1 MGVLYWVLGIFTIL
15 TSPLGVMAKPSYSD
29 VVQQTNTV
37 TSKLKD
43 VALSQFYEAK
53 QDVFN
58 AKQTLVLSRQ
68 AQKIFDEL
76 QQTNKGMDLTKSKS
90 FFVDFKNR
98 FENDVE
104 NAEQGVLMSK
114 QILKLFT
121 QLKSQIEKERNTCQS
136 LPTRKPKTVAPTR
149 KPTKAIAPTRTPV
162 KAVAP
167 TKKPVKAVASTKKPV
182 KAVAPTK
189 KPTKAVAPTKKP
201 VKAVAPTK
209 KPVKAV
215 VPTKKP
221 VKAVAPT
228 RMLVKAVVPT
238 RTPVKAVVATK
249 KPVKAVVPTK
259 TRVAVVMPTKKHTIV
274 IMPAKKPVKAVVPA
288 KKPVKAVVPTRKSV
302 KAVVPTKTRVAVVM
316 PTKKHTIIMMPTR
329 KPVKAVAPKK
339 AMPAVMAPRKV
350 MSVVATRKPMAV
362 VARNPVAVVATR
374 KPIAVVARKP
384 VAVVAPRKPV
394 AVVARKPVAV
404 VVKKPVAV
412 VAPRKPVAVV
422 ARKPVAVVARKPV
435 AVVAKKPFAVVV
447 KKPVAIVARKP
458 VAVVAPKKPVAV
470 VVKKPVAIVARKPVA
485 VVVKKPVAVVA
496 KKPAVAIRMPFTFA
510 TATASGDPHTDTFDG
525 PHHDTMVSGW
535 FSYVKNDIV
544 DIQGLTQ
551 LGCMPPSIP
560 NTCLRSIVARIT
572 LSGGKS
578 LTVSWGSWPPA
589 GRAGD
594 QNVVIVDSSGKN
606 INTPARSYR
615 ATTFLDMYKVE
626 MRNGN
631 LVLSPLPSAVA
642 DPQKAVS
649 ITIGTYFLA
658 VTLPKT
664 APHLGRTN
672 GLFGFFNGKK
682 DYSSVFRNRD
692 GSVSRITTK
701 SLCQRGVGQCG
712 WASQQKPEIVQW
724 AMTHA
729 TRAPVVSANPLA
741 RRLVSLGGIDSH
753 FVLPGFVPKVT
764 TKKLLFC
771 KKMLAGIKIS
781 KKKYP
786 AQLNSCLQD
795 ADSPSV
801 ARSIAKVIRVA
812 RVQQKRAKKALRRV
826 VKQRAR
832 KVQKL
837 RLRQLREKLSA
848 RNARNAINAKSTRK
862 VADTQIIVTMQM
874 NLR

>member
-15 TSPLGVMAKPSYSD
+15 TSPLSVMAKPSYSD
-29 VVQQTNTV
+29 IVQQTNTV

-68 AQKIFDEL
+68 AQKIFDDL
-76 QQTNKGMDLTKSKS
+76 QQTNKGMDLTNSKS

-121 QLKSQIEKERNTCQS
+121 QLKSQIEKERSQCLS
-136 LPTRKPKTVAPTR
+136 TRKPKTVAPTKKQVKAVVPTRTRVAVVMPTKKHTIVMMPTRTPVKAVVPTR
-149 KPTKAIAPTRTPV
+149 KPVKAVAPTRKPVKAVAPTRTPV
-162 KAVAP
+162 KAVVATRMPVKAVVP
-167 TKKPVKAVASTKKPV
+167 TKKPVKAVM
-182 KAVAPTK
+182 PTR
-189 KPTKAVAPTKKP
+189 
-201 VKAVAPTK
+201 

-221 VKAVAPT
+221 VKAVP
-228 RMLVKAVVPT
+228 
-238 RTPVKAVVATK
+238 TK
-249 KPVKAVVPTK
+249 KPVKVVAPTR

-274 IMPAKKPVKAVVPA
+274 MMPAKKPTKAVVPTRTPVKTVAPTKKPVKAVVST
-288 KKPVKAVVPTRKSV
+288 KKPVKAV
-302 KAVVPTKTRVAVVM
+302 APTKTRVAVVM
-316 PTKKHTIIMMPTR
+316 PTIVMMPTR

-362 VARNPVAVVATR
+362 VARKPV
-374 KPIAVVARKP
+374 AVVARKP
-384 VAVVAPRKPV
+384 VAVVARKPV

-412 VAPRKPVAVV
+412 VARKPVAV
-422 ARKPVAVVARKPV
+422 
-435 AVVAKKPFAVVV
+435 
-447 KKPVAIVARKP
+447 I
-458 VAVVAPKKPVAV
+458 
-470 VVKKPVAIVARKPVA
+470 ARKPVA
-485 VVVKKPVAVVA
+485 VVVKKPVVVVA

-535 FSYVKNDIV
+535 FSYAKNDIV

-572 LSGGKS
+572 LPGGKS

-594 QNVVIVDSSGKN
+594 QNVVIVDSTGKN

-615 ATTFLDMYKVE
+615 ATTFLDLYKVE

-631 LVLSPLPSAVA
+631 LVLSPLPSAIA

-664 APHLGRTN
+664 APHLGHTN

-741 RRLVSLGGIDSH
+741 RRLVSLGDVDSH

-771 KKMLAGIKIS
+771 KKMLARVKLA

-812 RVQQKRAKKALRRV
+812 RVQQKKAKKALRRV

-832 KVQKL
+832 EAQKL

-848 RNARNAINAKSTRK
+848 NGAINAKSAKK
-862 VADTQIIVTMQM
+862 VADTQNIVTIQM
-874 NLR
+874 NFR

>member
-1 MGVLYWVLGIFTIL
+1 
-15 TSPLGVMAKPSYSD
+15 
-29 VVQQTNTV
+29 
-37 TSKLKD
+37 
-43 VALSQFYEAK
+43 
-53 QDVFN
+53 
-58 AKQTLVLSRQ
+58 
-68 AQKIFDEL
+68 
-76 QQTNKGMDLTKSKS
+76 
-90 FFVDFKNR
+90 
-98 FENDVE
+98 
-104 NAEQGVLMSK
+104 
-114 QILKLFT
+114 
-121 QLKSQIEKERNTCQS
+121 
-136 LPTRKPKTVAPTR
+136 
-149 KPTKAIAPTRTPV
+149 
-162 KAVAP
+162 
-167 TKKPVKAVASTKKPV
+167 
-182 KAVAPTK
+182 
-189 KPTKAVAPTKKP
+189 
-201 VKAVAPTK
+201 
-209 KPVKAV
+209 
-215 VPTKKP
+215 
-221 VKAVAPT
+221 
-228 RMLVKAVVPT
+228 
-238 RTPVKAVVATK
+238 
-249 KPVKAVVPTK
+249 
-259 TRVAVVMPTKKHTIV
+259 
-274 IMPAKKPVKAVVPA
+274 
-288 KKPVKAVVPTRKSV
+288 
-302 KAVVPTKTRVAVVM
+302 
-316 PTKKHTIIMMPTR
+316 
-329 KPVKAVAPKK
+329 
-339 AMPAVMAPRKV
+339 
-350 MSVVATRKPMAV
+350 MAV
-362 VARNPVAVVATR
+362 
-374 KPIAVVARKP
+374 IARKP
-384 VAVVAPRKPV
+384 VAVVVKKPVAVIAPRKPI

-412 VAPRKPVAVV
+412 VAPK
-422 ARKPVAVVARKPV
+422 
-435 AVVAKKPFAVVV
+435 
-447 KKPVAIVARKP
+447 
-458 VAVVAPKKPVAV
+458 
-470 VVKKPVAIVARKPVA
+470 KPVA

-572 LSGGKS
+572 LPGGKS

-741 RRLVSLGGIDSH
+741 RRLVSLGGIDSSH
-753 FVLPGFVPKVT
+753 LVLPGFVPKVT

-812 RVQQKRAKKALRRV
+812 RVQQKKAKKALRRV

-848 RNARNAINAKSTRK
+848 RNAINAKSTKK

>member
-1 MGVLYWVLGIFTIL
+1 MLE
-15 TSPLGVMAKPSYSD
+15 
-29 VVQQTNTV
+29 
-37 TSKLKD
+37 LKD
-43 VALSQFYEAK
+43 VILNQDYEAK
-53 QDVFN
+53 QDVVN
-58 AKQTLVLSRQ
+58 AKQSLVLSTH
-68 AQKIFDEL
+68 AQTLFSQL
-76 QQTNKGMDLTKSKS
+76 QKSTKSVNLTRANTFFGNFKS
-90 FFVDFKNR
+90 R
-98 FENDVE
+98 FEKDVE
-104 NAEQGVLMSK
+104 NAKQGVVMSTYAHT
-114 QILKLFT
+114 LFT
-121 QLKSQIEKERNTCQS
+121 QLKKQTENERKACLCT
-136 LPTRKPKTVAPTR
+136 LARTKKAKTV
-149 KPTKAIAPTRTPV
+149 
-162 KAVAP
+162 VAP
-167 TKKPVKAVASTKKPV
+167 TKKAKTIVTRTKKA
-182 KAVAPTK
+182 KAIVARTKKANTIVERTKKAKAIVARTKKAKALFTRNKKAKTVVAPTK
-189 KPTKAVAPTKKP
+189 IAVA
-201 VKAVAPTK
+201 
-209 KPVKAV
+209 
-215 VPTKKP
+215 
-221 VKAVAPT
+221 
-228 RMLVKAVVPT
+228 
-238 RTPVKAVVATK
+238 
-249 KPVKAVVPTK
+249 
-259 TRVAVVMPTKKHTIV
+259 MPTKKHTIV
-274 IMPAKKPVKAVVPA
+274 MMPTTSVSKPMAVFTPVPRKLVAKPLVKKPVVVAKKPAVAKKNVAKKPVVAVVAKKVFSIATKKPALVVKKPLVAVDKKPVALVIRKPVVVVA
-288 KKPVKAVVPTRKSV
+288 KKPVAV
-302 KAVVPTKTRVAVVM
+302 
-316 PTKKHTIIMMPTR
+316 I
-329 KPVKAVAPKK
+329 
-339 AMPAVMAPRKV
+339 
-350 MSVVATRKPMAV
+350 
-362 VARNPVAVVATR
+362 
-374 KPIAVVARKP
+374 ARKP
-384 VAVVAPRKPV
+384 VVAVAKKPV
-394 AVVARKPVAV
+394 AVVARKPVVAV

-412 VAPRKPVAVV
+412 VARKPVVAVVVKKPVAVVARKPVVAVVPKKPVAVV

-435 AVVAKKPFAVVV
+435 
-447 KKPVAIVARKP
+447 
-458 VAVVAPKKPVAV
+458 VAVVPKKPVAV
-470 VVKKPVAIVARKPVA
+470 VVKKPV
-485 VVVKKPVAVVA
+485 
-496 KKPAVAIRMPFTFA
+496 VAIRMPFTFA

-572 LSGGKS
+572 LPGGKS
-578 LTVSWGSWPPA
+578 ITVSWGSWPPA

-615 ATTFLDMYKVE
+615 ATTFLDLYKVE

-658 VTLPKT
+658 VTLPKI

-682 DYSSVFRNRD
+682 DYSSVFRNKD

-712 WASQQKPEIVQW
+712 WASQQKPEIIQW

-741 RRLVSLGGIDSH
+741 RRLVSLGDVDSH

-771 KKMLAGIKIS
+771 KKMLAGIKIA
-781 KKKYP
+781 KKKY
-786 AQLNSCLQD
+786 ATQLNSCLQD

-812 RVQQKRAKKALRRV
+812 RVQQKKVKKALRRV

-832 KVQKL
+832 KAQKM

-848 RNARNAINAKSTRK
+848 KSAKK
-862 VADTQIIVTMQM
+862 VADTQNIVTIQM
-874 NLR
+874 NFR

>member
-68 AQKIFDEL
+68 AQKIFDDL
-76 QQTNKGMDLTKSKS
+76 QQTNKGMDLTTSKS

-121 QLKSQIEKERNTCQS
+121 QLKSQIEKERNTCPS
-136 LPTRKPKTVAPTR
+136 LPMQKQKTVTPTR
-149 KPTKAIAPTRTPV
+149 KPTKAVAPTRTRVAVVMPTKKHTIVMMPTRTPV

-167 TKKPVKAVASTKKPV
+167 TKKSV

-189 KPTKAVAPTKKP
+189 MPVKAVVPTKKSVKVVAPTKKP
-201 VKAVAPTK
+201 VKVVAPTRTPVKAVAPTRKPVKAVVPTRTQVKAVVPTKKPVKVVAPTRTRVAVVMPTKKHTIVMMPAKKPIKAVVPRRTPVKTVAPTK

-221 VKAVAPT
+221 VKAV
-228 RMLVKAVVPT
+228 M
-238 RTPVKAVVATK
+238 
-249 KPVKAVVPTK
+249 PTK
-259 TRVAVVMPTKKHTIV
+259 TRVAVVMPTKKHT
-274 IMPAKKPVKAVVPA
+274 VV
-288 KKPVKAVVPTRKSV
+288 
-302 KAVVPTKTRVAVVM
+302 
-316 PTKKHTIIMMPTR
+316 MMPTR
-329 KPVKAVAPKK
+329 TPVKAVAPKK

-362 VARNPVAVVATR
+362 VAR
-374 KPIAVVARKP
+374 KP
-384 VAVVAPRKPV
+384 VALVAPRKPV
-394 AVVARKPVAV
+394 AVVA
-404 VVKKPVAV
+404 KKPVAV
-412 VAPRKPVAVV
+412 VAPRKPVVL
-422 ARKPVAVVARKPV
+422 
-435 AVVAKKPFAVVV
+435 
-447 KKPVAIVARKP
+447 
-458 VAVVAPKKPVAV
+458 VAP
-470 VVKKPVAIVARKPVA
+470 RKPVA

-572 LSGGKS
+572 LPGGKS

-741 RRLVSLGGIDSH
+741 RRLVSLGGIDSSH
-753 FVLPGFVPKVT
+753 IVFPGFVPKVT
-764 TKKLLFC
+764 TKKLMFC
-771 KKMLAGIKIS
+771 KNMLAGVKLA
-781 KKKYP
+781 KKKY
-786 AQLNSCLQD
+786 ATQLNSCLQD

-812 RVQQKRAKKALRRV
+812 RVQQKKAKKALRRV

-832 KVQKL
+832 EVQKL

-848 RNARNAINAKSTRK
+848 NSANRAINAKSTKK

>member
-1 MGVLYWVLGIFTIL
+1 
-15 TSPLGVMAKPSYSD
+15 
-29 VVQQTNTV
+29 
-37 TSKLKD
+37 
-43 VALSQFYEAK
+43 
-53 QDVFN
+53 
-58 AKQTLVLSRQ
+58 
-68 AQKIFDEL
+68 
-76 QQTNKGMDLTKSKS
+76 
-90 FFVDFKNR
+90 
-98 FENDVE
+98 
-104 NAEQGVLMSK
+104 
-114 QILKLFT
+114 
-121 QLKSQIEKERNTCQS
+121 
-136 LPTRKPKTVAPTR
+136 
-149 KPTKAIAPTRTPV
+149 
-162 KAVAP
+162 
-167 TKKPVKAVASTKKPV
+167 
-182 KAVAPTK
+182 
-189 KPTKAVAPTKKP
+189 
-201 VKAVAPTK
+201 
-209 KPVKAV
+209 
-215 VPTKKP
+215 
-221 VKAVAPT
+221 
-228 RMLVKAVVPT
+228 
-238 RTPVKAVVATK
+238 
-249 KPVKAVVPTK
+249 
-259 TRVAVVMPTKKHTIV
+259 
-274 IMPAKKPVKAVVPA
+274 
-288 KKPVKAVVPTRKSV
+288 
-302 KAVVPTKTRVAVVM
+302 
-316 PTKKHTIIMMPTR
+316 
-329 KPVKAVAPKK
+329 
-339 AMPAVMAPRKV
+339 MPAVMAPRKV

-362 VARNPVAVVATR
+362 VARKPVAVVARKPVAVVATR
-374 KPIAVVARKP
+374 KPVAVVARKPVAVIVPRKPLAVVARKPVAVAPRKPVAVVARKPVAVVAPRKPLAVIARKPVAVVVARKP

-404 VVKKPVAV
+404 V
-412 VAPRKPVAVV
+412 APRKPLAVV
-422 ARKPVAVVARKPV
+422 AR
-435 AVVAKKPFAVVV
+435 
-447 KKPVAIVARKP
+447 
-458 VAVVAPKKPVAV
+458 
-470 VVKKPVAIVARKPVA
+470 
-485 VVVKKPVAVVA
+485 KPVAVVA

-572 LSGGKS
+572 LPGGKS

-631 LVLSPLPSAVA
+631 LVLSPLPSAIA

-832 KVQKL
+832 EVQKL

-848 RNARNAINAKSTRK
+848 NSAINAKSTKK